1 MSPVLFT
8 SYNFWQKLRYAV
20 SRESGAIF
28 DEDETF
34 GRTRRGYSRRLGAV
48 FFLLWCGARLG
59 RLVAVAAPSA
69 SHFACAYPK

>member
-48 FFLLWCGARLG
+48 FFLTGAELD
-59 RLVAVAAPSA
+59 
-69 SHFACAYPK
+69 